1 MAEDMIKEA
10 EEADAFEEGGL
21 EVKRG
26 GIREE
31 DFKRLKEE
39 IERVKEA
46 LKGSNQRAVSLRD
59 KDSRFMRHSG
69 GHGIHLSYNGQLSVD
84 DKGIIVGAE
93 VVDKPADDG
102 ELLKEGV
109 EVVERNTGKKVGK
122 AVGDNGYYETNT
134 YVWGSWD
141 KKI

>member
-39 IERVKEA
+39 IE
-46 LKGSNQRAVSLRD
+46 
-59 KDSRFMRHSG
+59 
-69 GHGIHLSYNGQLSVD
+69 
-84 DKGIIVGAE
+84 
-93 VVDKPADDG
+93 
-102 ELLKEGV
+102 
-109 EVVERNTGKKVGK
+109 GKLG
-122 AVGDNGYYETNT
+122 
-134 YVWGSWD
+134 
-141 KKI
+141 